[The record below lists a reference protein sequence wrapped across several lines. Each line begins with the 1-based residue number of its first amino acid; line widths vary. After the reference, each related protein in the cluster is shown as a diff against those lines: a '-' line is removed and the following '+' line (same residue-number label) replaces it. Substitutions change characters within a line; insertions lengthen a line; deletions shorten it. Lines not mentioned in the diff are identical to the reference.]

1 MLPGCH
7 LLGVIGIG
15 AFHIVLVL
23 CLTAIMLLVEEYK
36 SLFSCTEKDKGNC
49 PLSNQFSI
57 PVSASVLPPVAIA
70 LTFMEGRDLT
80 GTRAFMI
87 PFLYGLL
94 HIMLYRSM
102 RQYLAISSIS
112 SFLQVL
118 LGAGTLCALGQEIVQ
133 DISWLTNLT
142 G

>member
-1 MLPGCH
+1 
-7 LLGVIGIG
+7 
-15 AFHIVLVL
+15 
-23 CLTAIMLLVEEYK
+23 MLLVEEYK

-57 PVSASVLPPVAIA
+57 PVAASVMPPVAVV

-80 GTRAFMI
+80 GAGAFMI
-87 PFLYGLL
+87 SFLYGLL
-94 HIMLYRSM
+94 HIMLYRSV
-102 RQYLAISSIS
+102 RQYLAIASIS

-118 LGAGTLCALGQEIVQ
+118 LGTGTLCALGQEIVQ

>member
-1 MLPGCH
+1 MQSIPGF
-7 LLGVIGIG
+7 V
-15 AFHIVLVL
+15 
-23 CLTAIMLLVEEYK
+23 MYK

-49 PLSNQFSI
+49 PLTNQFSI
-57 PVSASVLPPVAIA
+57 PVAALVMPPVAIA
-70 LTFMEGRDLT
+70 LTFMEDRDLM
-80 GTRAFMI
+80 GAGAFMI
-87 PFLYGLL
+87 PFLYSLL
-94 HIMLYRSM
+94 HIMLYRSV
-102 RQYLAISSIS
+102 RQYQAISSIS